1 MTGLENNAEI
11 ANIKWLRRLVIV
23 LLVVMIVG
31 FIGLLGMF
39 AVRLSAGGGSGALLG
54 VPVGIILPSG
64 RAIAVTQTDAFWIIL
79 NDEGKVFVYDT
90 GDFGL
95 RKVLTISD

>member
-39 AVRLSAGGGSGALLG
+39 AVRLSAGGGGGALG
-54 VPVGIILPSG
+54 VPVGIVLPSG
-64 RAIAVTQTDAFWIIL
+64 RAIAVTQTDAFWIVL

-90 GDFGL
+90 EDFEL
-95 RKVLTISD
+95 RKVLTINDE

>member
-39 AVRLSAGGGSGALLG
+39 AVRLSAGGGGAPS
-54 VPVGIILPSG
+54 VPVGIVLPSG

-90 GDFGL
+90 GDYRL
-95 RKVLTISD
+95 RKILTISGE

>member
-39 AVRLSAGGGSGALLG
+39 AVRLSAGGGALG
-54 VPVGIILPSG
+54 VPVGIVLPSG

-95 RKVLTISD
+95 RKTLTINDE

>member
-39 AVRLSAGGGSGALLG
+39 AVRLSAGGGGGLG
-54 VPVGIILPSG
+54 VPSAIILPSG
-64 RAIAVTQTDAFWIIL
+64 RAIAVTQTDAFWIVL

-95 RKVLTISD
+95 RKTLTINDE

>member
-39 AVRLSAGGGSGALLG
+39 AVRLSAGGSGGLG
-54 VPVGIILPSG
+54 VPVGIVLPSG
-64 RAIAVTQTDAFWIIL
+64 RAIAVTQTDAFWIVL

-90 GDFGL
+90 GDFEL
-95 RKVLTISD
+95 RKVLTINDE

>member
-1 MTGLENNAEI
+1 M
-11 ANIKWLRRLVIV
+11 IV

-39 AVRLSAGGGSGALLG
+39 AVRLSAGGGGALG
-54 VPVGIILPSG
+54 VPVGIVLPSG
-64 RAIAVTQTDAFWIIL
+64 RAIAVTQTDAFWIVL

-95 RKVLTISD
+95 RKVLTISDE